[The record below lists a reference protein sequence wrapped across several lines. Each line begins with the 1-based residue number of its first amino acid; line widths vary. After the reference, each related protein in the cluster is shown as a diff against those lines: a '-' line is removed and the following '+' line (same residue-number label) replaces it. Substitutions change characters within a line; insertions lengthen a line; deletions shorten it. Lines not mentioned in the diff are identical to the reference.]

1 MPSVVMWTTVL
12 CASRACRD
20 DLVNHADW
28 GRVPTL
34 AGNHV
39 RLEPLQMGH
48 IDGLRGAI
56 GDGAICRLGYA
67 HVPDAKGM
75 AAYVQEALQAQA
87 AGKALPFVVID
98 AEGQV
103 VGSTRY
109 YDLQPQVPRL
119 CIGYTWYAP
128 GAQRTGVN
136 TQAKLLLLRHAF
148 ERLGCISV
156 AFHTSTLNHASR
168 AAIARL
174 GATEEGVLRNHA
186 RHPDGSPR
194 DTVAFSIIDT
204 QWQDVKRALQQR
216 LDSHA

>member
-1 MPSVVMWTTVL
+1 M
-12 CASRACRD
+12 
-20 DLVNHADW
+20 NHADW

-34 AGNHV
+34 DGTHV

-56 GDGAICRLGYA
+56 GDGALCRLG
-67 HVPDAKGM
+67 HVQIPDAKGM
-75 AAYVQEALQAQA
+75 TGYVQAALQAQA
-87 AGKALPFVVID
+87 QGKVLPFAVID
-98 AEGQV
+98 ADGQV

-109 YDLQPQVPRL
+109 YDLEPAVPRL
-119 CIGYTWYAP
+119 SIGYTWYAQH
-128 GAQRTGVN
+128 AQRTGIN
-136 TQAKLLLLRHAF
+136 TEAKLLLLRHAF
-148 ERLGCISV
+148 ERLACISV
-156 AFHTSTLNHASR
+156 AFHTSTRNLASR
-168 AAIARL
+168 TAIARL
-174 GATEEGVLRNHA
+174 GAMQDGVLRNHG

>member
-1 MPSVVMWTTVL
+1 
-12 CASRACRD
+12 
-20 DLVNHADW
+20 
-28 GRVPTL
+28 
-34 AGNHV
+34 
-39 RLEPLQMGH
+39 MGH

-56 GDGAICRLGYA
+56 GDGALCRLGYV

-75 AAYVQEALQAQA
+75 TAYVQAALQAKA

-98 AEGQV
+98 ADGLV
-103 VGSTRY
+103 VGTTRY
-109 YDLQPQVPRL
+109 YELEPQVPRL

-128 GAQRTGVN
+128 GAQRTGIN
-136 TQAKLLLLRHAF
+136 TEAKLLLLRHAF

-156 AFHTSTLNHASR
+156 AFHTSTENHASR
-168 AAIARL
+168 KAIARL
-174 GATEEGVLRNHA
+174 GATEEGVLRNHR

-204 QWQDVKRALQQR
+204 EWQGVKHALQHR